1 MARRI
6 NAAGLS
12 LIKQWEGLKTT
23 AYKDVAGIWTIG
35 YGHTS
40 VAGSP
45 SVTPDMTISKEEAA
59 RILLKDIAKFEA
71 RVERLVKVPLTDNQF
86 AVLSSFDFN
95 TGELHSS
102 TLLKKLNKGDYGAV
116 PGELARWV
124 KATDPKTGKK
134 VTVQGLV
141 NRRAAEAGLW
151 AKGAFVSSNTVTAT
165 TKTDKTD
172 VVAIGGAGAAGVGGA
187 VGPILPDITQAIVD
201 QQDSLTSGQLA
212 RIIVGG
218 VVLALTLWGIY
229 RKIKS

>member
-23 AYKDVAGIWTIG
+23 AYKDVAGILTIG

-40 VAGSP
+40 AAGAP
-45 SVTPDMTISKEEAA
+45 KVTPGMAIGDKEAE
-59 RILLKDIAKFEA
+59 RILQNDLAKFEA
-71 RVERLVKVPLTDNQF
+71 RVERLVTVPVNDNQF
-86 AVLSSFDFN
+86 AVLVSFDFN
-95 TGELHSS
+95 TGALHKS
-102 TLLKKLNKGDYGAV
+102 TLLKKLNKGDYDAV
-116 PGELARWV
+116 PGELAKWV
-124 KATDPKTGKK
+124 NAGGRK
-134 VTVQGLV
+134 VQGLV

-151 AKGAFVSSNTVTAT
+151 AKGAFVSSNTVAAT
-165 TKTDKTD
+165 TTTDKTD
-172 VVAIGGAGAAGVGGA
+172 VVAIGGAGAAGVGSA

-201 QQDSLTSGQLA
+201 QQDSLTSGQWA

-218 VVLALTLWGIY
+218 VVLGLTLWGIS

>member
-1 MARRI
+1 MVRKI
-6 NAAGLS
+6 NAEGLA
-12 LIKQWEGLKTT
+12 LIQQWEGLKLT

-40 VAGSP
+40 AAGSP
-45 SVTPDMTISKEEAA
+45 AVTPGMTITKAEAS
-59 RILLKDIAKFEA
+59 RILQKDLAKFEA
-71 RVERLVKVPLTDNQF
+71 RVERLVTVDLTDNQF
-86 AVLSSFDFN
+86 AVLVSFDFN
-95 TGELHSS
+95 TGALHKS
-102 TLLKKLNKGDYGAV
+102 TLLKKLNKGDYNAV
-116 PGELARWV
+116 PGELAKWV
-124 KATDPKTGKK
+124 NAGGKK
-134 VTVQGLV
+134 VQGLV

-201 QQDSLTSGQLA
+201 QQDSLTSGQWA

>member
-1 MARRI
+1 MTRRI

-23 AYKDVAGIWTIG
+23 AYKDVAGILTIG

-40 VAGSP
+40 AAGAP
-45 SVTPDMTISKEEAA
+45 KVTPGMAIGDKEAE
-59 RILLKDIAKFEA
+59 RILQNDLAKFEA
-71 RVERLVKVPLTDNQF
+71 RVERLVTVPVNDNQF
-86 AVLSSFDFN
+86 AVLVSFDFN
-95 TGELHSS
+95 TGALHKS
-102 TLLKKLNKGDYGAV
+102 TLLKKLNKGDYAAV
-116 PGELARWV
+116 PGELAKWV
-124 KATDPKTGKK
+124 NAGGRK
-134 VTVQGLV
+134 VQGLV

-201 QQDSLTSGQLA
+201 QQDSLTSGQWA